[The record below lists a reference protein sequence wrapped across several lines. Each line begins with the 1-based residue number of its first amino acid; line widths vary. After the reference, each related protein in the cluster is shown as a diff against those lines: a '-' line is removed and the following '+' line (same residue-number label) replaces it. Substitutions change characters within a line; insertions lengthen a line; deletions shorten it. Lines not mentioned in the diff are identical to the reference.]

1 MSHTQGAFLVSIY
14 FQHILRLVIFCH
26 LKFKKYLVEN
36 GHNVIPLYHSTPGK
50 LSKIFCIQN
59 EKLGIIGDVCRQLH
73 ILILISPL
81 SYHLHMFY
89 SPGSLLRFTIVT
101 TLVGQF
107 QQSQWWNGN

>member
-50 LSKIFCIQN
+50 LSKIFCID
-59 EKLGIIGDVCRQLH
+59 EIIYRVTL
-73 ILILISPL
+73 LIIDC
-81 SYHLHMFY
+81 
-89 SPGSLLRFTIVT
+89 I
-101 TLVGQF
+101 
-107 QQSQWWNGN
+107 